1 MIMYQNIANSKY
13 NFLIVI
19 GFSKSKNTIGLIYP
33 NLLFSDMKS
42 NDNVILIKI
51 SIKLYIG
58 KKFWQAKNIRIFPIC
73 NSWRTFE
80 REEKR
85 FLKRIP
91 FCYLFTTQGGIK
103 RQTRTDLSSK
113 RRILKPWLYSSY

>member
-42 NDNVILIKI
+42 NDNGMWYWL
-51 SIKLYIG
+51 
-58 KKFWQAKNIRIFPIC
+58 
-73 NSWRTFE
+73 
-80 REEKR
+80 R
-85 FLKRIP
+85 FR
-91 FCYLFTTQGGIK
+91 
-103 RQTRTDLSSK
+103 
-113 RRILKPWLYSSY
+113 

>member
-58 KKFWQAKNIRIFPIC
+58 KKF
-73 NSWRTFE
+73 
-80 REEKR
+80 
-85 FLKRIP
+85 
-91 FCYLFTTQGGIK
+91 
-103 RQTRTDLSSK
+103 
-113 RRILKPWLYSSY
+113 